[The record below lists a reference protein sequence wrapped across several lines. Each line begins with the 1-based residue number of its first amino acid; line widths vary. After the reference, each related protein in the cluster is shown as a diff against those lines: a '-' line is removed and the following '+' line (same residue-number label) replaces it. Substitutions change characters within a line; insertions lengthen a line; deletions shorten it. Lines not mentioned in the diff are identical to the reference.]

1 MNKNESKFDEGK
13 IMLMDMK
20 TGAAR
25 LGICYRTMQ
34 ELVYQRK
41 IGFIQVGRHIKFR
54 IEDLE
59 EFILRNRIKPV
70 K

>member
-1 MNKNESKFDEGK
+1 
-13 IMLMDMK
+13 MDMK